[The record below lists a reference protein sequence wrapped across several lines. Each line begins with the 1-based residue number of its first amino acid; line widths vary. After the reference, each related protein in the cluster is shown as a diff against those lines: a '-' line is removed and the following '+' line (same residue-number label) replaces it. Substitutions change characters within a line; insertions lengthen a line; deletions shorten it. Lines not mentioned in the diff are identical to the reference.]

1 MTGPT
6 GLREAVVATAR
17 ALHRSGLAEG
27 TSGNI
32 STRSGSTR
40 SGSTRSG
47 SARSGGSGEGFFI
60 TPTGVPYEG
69 LGAEHIVEVGA
80 EGIVAQAQ
88 TYRPSSEWRIHRD
101 IYRCRPEIGAVI
113 HTHSPNAT

>member
-6 GLREAVVATAR
+6 GLREAVVSAAR

-32 STRSGSTR
+32 SA
-40 SGSTRSG
+40 RSG
-47 SARSGGSGEGFFI
+47 SARSGSARSGSARSGEGFFI
-60 TPTGVPYEG
+60 TPTGVSYEE
-69 LGAEHIVEVGA
+69 LGAEQIVECGA

-88 TYRPSSEWRIHRD
+88 TRRPSSEWRIHRD

-113 HTHSPNAT
+113 HTH